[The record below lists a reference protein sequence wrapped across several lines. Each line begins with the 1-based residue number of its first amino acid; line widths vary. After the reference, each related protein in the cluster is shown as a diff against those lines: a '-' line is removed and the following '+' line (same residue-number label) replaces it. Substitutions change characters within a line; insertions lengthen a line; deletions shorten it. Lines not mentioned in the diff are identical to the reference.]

1 MKLRTFAAALAL
13 LPLAAGCARA
23 QQTPAAQGRSATPG
37 QHSSSGTLTNP
48 NARPPTAYTGMGVA
62 IPGGGRPVITR
73 VVTESPAARA
83 GFVAGDEILSIDGVD
98 TLERLTFFRTA
109 VPGQRYLFRVQRGTT
124 QVELA
129 VVPDPPRTRSA
140 N

>member
-1 MKLRTFAAALAL
+1 MKLGTFTAALAL
-13 LPLAAGCARA
+13 LPLAAGCAHA
-23 QQTPAAQGRSATPG
+23 QQTPPAASAVQG

-48 NARPPTAYTGMGVA
+48 NPRPPTAYTGMGVA
-62 IPGGGRPVITR
+62 IPGGGRPVVTR
-73 VVTESPAARA
+73 VVPESPAARA
-83 GFVAGDEILSIDGVD
+83 GIVAGDEILSIDGVD
-98 TLERLTFFRTA
+98 TSERVTFFRAA
-109 VPGQRYLFRVQRGTT
+109 VPGQRYLFRVRRGTT